1 MTHVSSQS
9 PVDRLGR
16 SSRRAAI
23 GVFASALLLV
33 PLTPSTTAQDDEPIN
48 VVTSFS
54 VLADIVE
61 NVGGDHVAV
70 TSLVPVGG
78 GAHTFDP
85 SPDQIATLAD
95 ADLVVKVGGDFEPW
109 LDDLV
114 ESSGSSATV
123 FEAFPD
129 HHIDDDHTDEH
140 GDDHAD
146 EHANGATPADDHA
159 DEHGDDHADDHG
171 DDHADDHADDAHADE
186 ATPTDDH
193 GDDHADDE
201 HAEDDLGHE
210 GEEHGAHS
218 DLHAWLD
225 VHNTIHT
232 VENISETLAEIDPD
246 NADAYLAN
254 TESYVAE
261 LEELETYIIDQTETL
276 PENERLLITTHQTFD
291 PFAEAYGYEVVGVL
305 LESHTTV
312 GADAPASHLAE
323 LVGIVQDNDIP
334 AVFSDTPGG
343 ESILEP
349 LATEAGIEVAPS
361 LYVDTL
367 GEEGSGAETYIDM
380 MRHNIDT
387 IVTALGA

>member
-1 MTHVSSQS
+1 MTQVSSHSQ
-9 PVDRLGR
+9 VARFTR
-16 SSRRAAI
+16 ASRRAAI

-33 PLTPSTTAQDDEPIN
+33 SLAPTTVAQDDDPLN
-48 VVTSFS
+48 VVVSFS

-61 NVGGDHVAV
+61 NVGGEHVEV
-70 TSLVPVGG
+70 TSLVPIGG
-78 GAHTFDP
+78 DAHTFDP

-95 ADLVVKVGGDFEPW
+95 ADLVVEVGGDFEPW

-123 FEAFPD
+123 LEAFPD
-129 HHIDDDHTDEH
+129 Q
-140 GDDHAD
+140 HAD
-146 EHANGATPADDHA
+146 EEHA
-159 DEHGDDHADDHG
+159 DE
-171 DDHADDHADDAHADE
+171 HADDHADDEHADE

-193 GDDHADDE
+193 GEEHADDE
-201 HAEDDLGHE
+201 HAEDDHGHE

-225 VHNTIHT
+225 VQNTIHA
-232 VENISETLAEIDPD
+232 VENMGETLAEIDPD

-254 TESYVAE
+254 AETYIAE
-261 LEELETYIIDQTETL
+261 LEELETYILEHTETL
-276 PENERLLITTHQTFD
+276 PEDERLLITTHQTFD

-305 LESHTTV
+305 LESHTTE

-323 LVGIVQDNDIP
+323 LVGIVQDNNIP

-343 ESILEP
+343 ESMLEP
-349 LATEAGIEVAPS
+349 LATEAGIEVAPA
-361 LYVDTL
+361 LYVETL

-387 IVTALGA
+387 IVTSLGA